1 MVKSLRLL
9 SKIVVAILVFFL
21 FSCEKECL
29 EISKLEKYMKTV
41 KEWTVLDSVGNQTI
55 IDNNGIKQT
64 LIVTSRDSISYD
76 NTAEDDC
83 GNIYGSFFYSIQYNT
98 SVSPINFMIDINGG
112 AALEEEFYL
121 KILITNTNNTVNW
134 HKSATYNF
142 YTKKSVDNNAVITY
156 IDKIEVSNKVYSGVL
171 KFVFNNT
178 FSDSDVKEVYYA
190 KKYGLIK
197 FKKVNGNT
205 FEIK

>member
-1 MVKSLRLL
+1 MKSLQLA
-9 SKIVVAILVFFL
+9 SKLIIIISTFIL

-29 EISKLEKYMKTV
+29 EIKKLDEYMKIV
-41 KEWTVLDSVGNQTI
+41 KEWTVFDSIGNQTI

-98 SVSPINFMIDINGG
+98 SVSPINFMIDIHGG
-112 AALEEEFYL
+112 STLEEEFSL
-121 KILITNTNNTVNW
+121 KILIINTDNASDW

-142 YTKKSVDNNAVITY
+142 YTKENIENNAVITY
-156 IDKIEVSNKVYSGVL
+156 IDKIDISNKTYFGVL

-178 FSDSDVKEVYYA
+178 FSNSDVKEIYYA
-190 KKYGLIK
+190 KKNGVIK
-197 FKKVNGNT
+197 FKKANGNT
-205 FEIK
+205 FEIE